1 MKAMNM
7 CVMWLQSCQQLV
19 GVMSKTLGSRLLS
32 FKHKRNNA
40 NTIHR
45 QQSLE
50 NGRTFIDV
58 QE

>member
-1 MKAMNM
+1 MNM